1 MLCDQRRPVHLRQH
15 LRHRER
21 LAGTGH
27 AEQDLMGIAA
37 IQTLDELR
45 HGAHLIAAQVEVA
58 DKGEPVVNGRH

>member
-1 MLCDQRRPVHLRQH
+1 
-15 LRHRER
+15 
-21 LAGTGH
+21 
-27 AEQDLMGIAA
+27 MGIAA